1 MGCKGELGVAVDVA
15 IGVGVGRERPH
26 AAAAIAMAPP
36 QAVRKKRR
44 RLQGAAADLPS
55 AASACGVVSGAVSSW
70 RLGADV
76 ASGYAHSDS
85 FDSVRLSIR
94 LSVWCCDFK
103 KLFLTPQVL
112 NRMGMTRFNI
122 QVGMHRRMGP
132 LPALHSCEC
141 VASLST
147 RGEGQLLR
155 SSAKAGRGSAAC
167 VASLN
172 AITNVFTASRESIWF

>member
-70 RLGADV
+70 RPGAD
-76 ASGYAHSDS
+76 AAAGYASSDS
-85 FDSVRLSIR
+85 FDSGW

-103 KLFLTPQVL
+103 KLFLTLQVL

-172 AITNVFTASRESIWF
+172 AIINTFTASRESIWF